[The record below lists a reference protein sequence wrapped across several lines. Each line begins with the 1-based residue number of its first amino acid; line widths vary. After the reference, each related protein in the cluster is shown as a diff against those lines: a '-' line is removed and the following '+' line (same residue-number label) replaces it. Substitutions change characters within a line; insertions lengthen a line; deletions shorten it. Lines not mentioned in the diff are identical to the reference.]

1 MRIVV
6 TPGTFRGLTKMPR
19 DAAEVDPVSARNRAL
34 RMPRA
39 KKPMPR
45 IDFFDGD
52 MGHGIRQMNKYSLH
66 CIHIQWAFREL
77 QAPLFGTEGSI
88 LLRCVA
94 ARECLRCM
102 DSYKPRWSEQPAIL
116 EPSWRGF
123 LIGTRTPSI
132 LCYCASQPQIPR
144 RSPRVVPT
152 ACPSAAKMAGTTF
165 KGSRGA
171 RLSKQASSCCFWR
184 RPMRYPVPWHRKR

>member
-1 MRIVV
+1 MRIAV

-77 QAPLFGTEGSI
+77 QAPLFGMEGRSC
-88 LLRCVA
+88 CV
-94 ARECLRCM
+94 
-102 DSYKPRWSEQPAIL
+102 
-116 EPSWRGF
+116 
-123 LIGTRTPSI
+123 
-132 LCYCASQPQIPR
+132 ASQPGNACDAWTVTD
-144 RSPRVVPT
+144 RSCGGNRLFRSRVGATSRAAPARQT
-152 ACPSAAKMAGTTF
+152 SSAFSAVSYRARSSLREQ
-165 KGSRGA
+165 SRGLA
-171 RLSKQASSCCFWR
+171 SRGPEWQASYSSILVGRTETSGR
-184 RPMRYPVPWHRKR
+184 RAALSGNAA